1 MLKLVILARGVFRL
15 HKKLIAVP
23 LAALM
28 SMGLTGCGTND
39 ETAVQDRNNEQVQPM
54 GYYSNENHGN
64 RGGNARVED
73 GTDNDGPLTEMM
85 DHTFGGEGR
94 NNGNNRNN
102 RNALQVR
109 DEGNNTG
116 NPTVPLADRDR
127 NFFQKD
133 NRFSHSDAN
142 YHGHLDDNTRKA
154 KSSYYQAYEGELA
167 EKIGDVTAS
176 VPNVEDVRSV
186 TYGSNVLIAVDLTDY
201 SKEEETKADIHEAVQ
216 PYLRG
221 RSAKVVTDEGT
232 FSRLRNID
240 NNLRDGGPREQIDWD
255 LKNLFRRER

>member
-1 MLKLVILARGVFRL
+1 MLMLVILARGVFRL

-28 SMGLTGCGTND
+28 TMGVTGCGEND
-39 ETAVQDRNNEQVQPM
+39 ETAVQDRYNEQGQPM

-64 RGGNARVED
+64 RGGNVRVED
-73 GTDNDGPLTEMM
+73 GTDNDGPLTEIM
-85 DHTFGGEGR
+85 DHTFGAEGR
-94 NNGNNRNN
+94 NNGYNRNN
-102 RNALQVR
+102 NTMRVR
-109 DEGNNTG
+109 DENTG

-142 YHGHLDDNTRKA
+142 YHGHLDDNTRRA
-154 KSSYYQAYEGELA
+154 KNSYYQAYEGELA
-167 EKIGDVTAS
+167 EKIGNVTAS
-176 VPNVEDVRSV
+176 IPNVEDVRSV
-186 TYGSNVLIAVDLTDY
+186 TYGSNVLIAVDLADY
-201 SKEEETKADIHEAVQ
+201 NKEEETKASIHEAVQ

-221 RSAKVVTDEGT
+221 RSVTVETDEGT

-240 NNLRDGGPREQIDWD
+240 NNLRDGNPREQIDWD

>member
-1 MLKLVILARGVFRL
+1 M
-15 HKKLIAVP
+15 HKKLLAVP
-23 LAALM
+23 MAAIL
-28 SMGLTGCGTND
+28 SMGLTGCGTNED
-39 ETAVQDRNNEQVQPM
+39 AGVERSNEIGQPM
-54 GYYSNENHGN
+54 GYYSNENHGS

-85 DHTFGGEGR
+85 DHTLGGEGEKTRHNQADNNARRVR
-94 NNGNNRNN
+94 N
-102 RNALQVR
+102 
-109 DEGNNTG
+109 ENTG
-116 NPTVPLADRDR
+116 NPTIPIADRDR
-127 NFFQKD
+127 SFFMKD

-142 YHGHLDDNTRKA
+142 YHGHLDDNTRQA
-154 KSSYYQAYEGELA
+154 KNSYYQAYEGELA
-167 EKIGDVTAS
+167 EKIGDVAAS

-201 SKEEETKADIHEAVQ
+201 DMEEETKKAIHEAVE

-255 LKNLFRRER
+255 LKNLFRREK